1 MEKNVTT
8 EVSKAQKSQKEIEK
22 MLKEVNDIYEF
33 LSDSVSGNDESK
45 KKLRQI
51 NDYLDQAKKKL
62 EQAEKLLV
70 LLIQSTETEER
81 KTEDAILL
89 TNGIREEQ
97 EKETEA

>member
-70 LLIQSTETEER
+70 PLIQSTETEER